1 MSNYIKCNCCI
12 RFRTMFN
19 YNFRLY
25 EFIFYFFGQFG
36 NNREEGK
43 TERKGNNAHSKLINN
58 CSNAWQTFV
67 PFVRGVFNI
76 QSNV

>member
-1 MSNYIKCNCCI
+1 MS
-12 RFRTMFN
+12 
-19 YNFRLY
+19 L
-25 EFIFYFFGQFG
+25 FFTFLANLKTIEKGKD
-36 NNREEGK
+36 RE
-43 TERKGNNAHSKLINN
+43 KGNNAHSKLINN